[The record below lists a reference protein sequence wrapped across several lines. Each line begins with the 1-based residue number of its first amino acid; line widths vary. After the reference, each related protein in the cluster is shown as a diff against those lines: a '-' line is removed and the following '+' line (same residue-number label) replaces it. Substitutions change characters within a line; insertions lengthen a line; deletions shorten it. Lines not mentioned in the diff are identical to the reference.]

1 MRNFKIKV
9 TPEQSEILQ
18 KLLFIAGYKW
28 CDGTTDVLY
37 TEVPY
42 LFFDD
47 DNHIN
52 QVLRKSNSENR
63 FNEINHDEITFEEF
77 INEIEIELNGK
88 LQNTCNT

>member
-28 CDGTTDVLY
+28 GDDTTDVLY

-42 LFFDD
+42 LFFDND
-47 DNHIN
+47 DHIN
-52 QVLRKSNSENR
+52 QVLRKSNSVNR
-63 FNEINHDEITFEEF
+63 FNEINYDEITFDEF
-77 INEIEIELNGK
+77 VYEIEQELNGK
-88 LQNTCNT
+88 L